1 METTVTLS
9 AANLFIRILPKVS
22 LTVSILAD
30 ILTNRYLMVGKFN
43 KCHMT
48 FVNKSMCRCNS
59 INTQLI

>member
-22 LTVSILAD
+22 LTVSD

-48 FVNKSMCRCNS
+48 FVNKSMCRCNL

>member
-22 LTVSILAD
+22 LTVSD

-48 FVNKSMCRCNS
+48 FVNKSRCNL